1 MKRRNFL
8 RLTGIQP
15 YNHNKRRFEGRT
27 GMTPAQPLP
36 HRPIATIAVIIG
48 LTLSAPVLAE
58 KYEFDVR
65 NSGTTATPIEQPD
78 PAYPQSLEKSGQ
90 EGWVRM
96 HFVVAPDG
104 RAIDP
109 LIIDSS
115 GGPDFEDEARKAL
128 ASWRFTPPETGK
140 EDAHNLVNIR
150 SEIRGSRDSAT
161 RSFRR
166 DHQRIVLDLVH
177 ERNEDARAKMDELY
191 ASGGFNTYE
200 STMLWLMMGRVDGAE
215 NNDVGKLECY
225 RRALAVSTPR
235 TLRVENKRS
244 LLEKIF
250 ELEDQFGHYSN
261 ALQAFRSLTAASG
274 EVDVNEAVAARA
286 AQIQELVDGDE
297 DIVAKAAIY
306 NPCNC
311 EAGEPLWYYKPARRT
326 FSFANLSGNVE
337 RFEARCEN
345 HRVQGPVEAGTEWA
359 LAPEWGSCRVFVF
372 GDDGATFEFVEHP
385 AGAEDDAPTAV
396 VNDDVLD
403 PRNRGQRS

>member
-1 MKRRNFL
+1 MKSVR
-8 RLTGIQP
+8 
-15 YNHNKRRFEGRT
+15 
-27 GMTPAQPLP
+27 PLP
-36 HRPIATIAVIIG
+36 HRPVATIAAIIT
-48 LTLSAPVLAE
+48 LSLSAPVLAE

-78 PAYPQSLEKSGQ
+78 PAYPQSLEDSGQ

-96 HFVVAPDG
+96 HFAVAPDG

-115 GGPDFEDEARKAL
+115 GGPAFEDEARKAL
-128 ASWRFTPPETGK
+128 ASWRFTPPESGK

-161 RSFRR
+161 FGFRR

-215 NNDVGKLECY
+215 NNDAGKLECY

-235 TLRVENKRS
+235 TLRVENKRG

-261 ALQAFRSLTAASG
+261 ALQAFRSLKAASG
-274 EVDVNEAVAARA
+274 DLEVNQGIAARA

-297 DIVAKAAIY
+297 NIVARASIY
-306 NPCNC
+306 NPCDC
-311 EAGEPLWYYKPARRT
+311 GTGEPLWYYKPARRT
-326 FSFANLSGNVE
+326 FSFANLSGNVT

-345 HRVQGPVEAGTEWA
+345 QRVQGPVEAGTEWA

-385 AGAEDDAPTAV
+385 AGAEDDASTAV
-396 VNDDVLD
+396 ADDDVLD

>member
-1 MKRRNFL
+1 MK
-8 RLTGIQP
+8 
-15 YNHNKRRFEGRT
+15 
-27 GMTPAQPLP
+27 PARPLP
-36 HRPIATIAVIIG
+36 HRLITAIIG
-48 LTLSAPVLAE
+48 LALSAPVLAE
-58 KYEFDVR
+58 KYEIDVW
-65 NSGTTATPIEQPD
+65 NSGTTATPVEQNT
-78 PAYPQSLEKSGQ
+78 PAYPQSMEKSGQ

-115 GGPDFEDEARKAL
+115 GGPAFEDEARKAL
-128 ASWRFTPPETGK
+128 ADWRFTPPESGN

-150 SEIRGSRDSAT
+150 SEVSGSRDSAT

-177 ERNEDARAKMDELY
+177 EKNEDARAKMDELY

-200 STMLWLMMGRVDGAE
+200 STMLWLMMGRVEGAE
-215 NNDVGKLECY
+215 NNDFGKLVCY

-235 TLRVENKRS
+235 TLRVENKLG

-250 ELEDQFGHYSN
+250 ELEDQFGHYTN
-261 ALQAFRSLTAASG
+261 ALQAFRSLEAASG
-274 EVDVNEAVAARA
+274 KVDVNEAVAARA
-286 AQIQELVDGDE
+286 AEIEALVDGE
-297 DIVAKAAIY
+297 ENIVAKAAIY

-326 FSFANLSGNVE
+326 FSFANLSGNVR

-345 HRVQGPVEAGTEWA
+345 QRVQGPVEAGTEWA

-385 AGAEDDAPTAV
+385 TDAEDDAPTSVA
-396 VNDDVLD
+396 NDDVLD
-403 PRNRGQRS
+403 SRNRGQRS